1 MVDSIHKRTYMEL
14 MSELEARSYKVFGLA
29 WYCHQEIKIKLGG
42 GNETYDE

>member
-1 MVDSIHKRTYMEL
+1 MVDSIHKRTYIEYIYH
-14 MSELEARSYKVFGLA
+14 LEAESYKVLGLA